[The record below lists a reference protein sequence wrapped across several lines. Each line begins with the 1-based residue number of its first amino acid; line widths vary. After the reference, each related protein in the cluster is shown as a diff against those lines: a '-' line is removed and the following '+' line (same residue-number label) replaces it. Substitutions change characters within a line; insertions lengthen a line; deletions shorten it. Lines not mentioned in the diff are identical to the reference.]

1 MIFSRRKLLSASAT
15 LPFIGAA
22 ARGAAP
28 VTITVDSSRG
38 AGSIAPDFMGLGY
51 EISSVAV
58 PGLLSAKNT
67 PYVQLVAN
75 LGRRQF
81 EDRRGV
87 IRIGGNTSDFSSY
100 AANGTPVSA
109 PKGTVVT
116 EANLVEL
123 GTFLEALRWNLIW
136 GLNLGADRL
145 DNAVEEARA
154 VDRILGR
161 RLIAF
166 QMGNEPDL
174 FRQNGH
180 RAADYNYDA
189 WLKDYRRYK
198 TAIRAVLPHARFAG
212 PDLAASPDW
221 MTRFA
226 QDEGHD
232 IALLTA
238 HHYVAG
244 QATPAATEATLLSE
258 DRKYQNALA
267 SYRDASMSIRR
278 DWRMCETNSF
288 YGGGKEGVSDTFTAA
303 LWTLDYLFVLA
314 SYGCAGVNMETGVNH
329 LGRISY
335 YTPIGDDLK
344 GHYTATPEYFG
355 LLAFAQMP
363 SGNMARVIVQA
374 SGVNL
379 TAWAVTDMRKNELAV
394 AVINKDAS
402 QDADVFIQVGG
413 PSRGRALRL
422 TGPSLA
428 ARDGVM
434 LGGVEVAADGTW
446 TGAKYE
452 PVRVA
457 GGGASLHVP
466 AASAAL
472 VFLS

>member
-1 MIFSRRKLLSASAT
+1 MFFSRRKLLSAGAA
-15 LPFIGAA
+15 LPFAGAA
-22 ARGAAP
+22 RAATP
-28 VTITVDSSRG
+28 VTIRVDSSRYSG
-38 AGSIAPDFMGLGY
+38 VILPDYTGLGY

-58 PGLLSAKNT
+58 PGLLSARNK
-67 PYVQLVAN
+67 PYFQLVDN
-75 LGRRQF
+75 LSRH
-81 EDRRGV
+81 EVADKRGV
-87 IRIGGNTSDFSSY
+87 IRIGGNTSDFSTY
-100 AANGTPVSA
+100 APNGTPVSA

-123 GTFLEALRWNLIW
+123 GTFLDALHWTLIW
-136 GLNLGADRL
+136 GLNLGADQL

-154 VDRILGR
+154 VDRILGQ

-166 QMGNEPDL
+166 QIGNEPDL

-180 RAADYNYDA
+180 RPADYDYDA

-212 PDLAASPDW
+212 PDLAANPDW

-226 QDEGHD
+226 RDEGHD

-244 QATPAATEATLLSE
+244 QATPTATEATLLTQ
-258 DRKYQNALA
+258 DAKYQNALA
-267 SYRDASMSIRR
+267 SYRQASLSVGKA
-278 DWRMCETNSF
+278 WRMCETNSF
-288 YGGGKEGVSDTFTAA
+288 HGGGKEGVSDTFTAA

-335 YTPIGDDLK
+335 YTPIGDDLR
-344 GHYTATPEYFG
+344 GRYTATPEYYG

-363 SGNMARVIVQA
+363 SGNMARVIIEA
-374 SGVNL
+374 EGVNL
-379 TAWAVTDMRKNELAV
+379 TAWAVTDMRRNELAI
-394 AVINKDAS
+394 AIINKDAG
-402 QDADVFIQVGG
+402 QDAEVSVQAGG
-413 PSRGRALRL
+413 RSRGRTLRL

-428 ARDGVM
+428 AKDGVM

-457 GGGASLHVP
+457 GDGAAVHVP

-472 VFLS
+472 VWLS